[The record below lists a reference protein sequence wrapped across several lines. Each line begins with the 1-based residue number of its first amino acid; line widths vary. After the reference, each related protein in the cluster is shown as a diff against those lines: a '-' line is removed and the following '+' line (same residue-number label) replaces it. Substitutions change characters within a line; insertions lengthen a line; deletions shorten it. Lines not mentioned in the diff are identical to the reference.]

1 VITAQRLIKTDIPTL
16 SRGDDPIRALGLMDE
31 FRVVHLPVVENG
43 KFLGVVS
50 ETSLLA
56 SNGSTGIEFFSSE
69 NLLDVSVTPE
79 EHVLDVLRVAGEHH
93 VSIIPIIEKD
103 RSFKGVVL
111 LEDLVE
117 SLSTMQGANKPGGI
131 IVLEMAENDYSLQQ
145 IARIV
150 EENDAKIL
158 SLSVNPGEMGKIEV
172 NLKIN
177 EPDLNAILQSFARF
191 GYRIQGSYQEP
202 EYTEDLKK
210 RYDELMRYLNI

>member
-1 VITAQRLIKTDIPTL
+1 VITAQKLIKTDLPTL
-16 SRGDDPIRALGLMDE
+16 SRGDDPVRALGLMDE

-43 KFLGVVS
+43 KFLGVIS
-50 ETSLLA
+50 ETTLL
-56 SNGSTGIEFFSSE
+56 GSHGPDDIDFFSADQ
-69 NLLDVSVTPE
+69 LLDVSVTPE

-93 VSIIPIIEKD
+93 VSIIPIIQKD
-103 RSFKGVVL
+103 RSYMGVVL

-177 EPDLNAILQSFARF
+177 EPDLNAILQSFGRF
-191 GYRIQGSYQEP
+191 GYRVQGSYQEP

>member
-1 VITAQRLIKTDIPTL
+1 MITAQRLIKSEIPTL
-16 SRGDDPIRALGLMDE
+16 SKGDDPVRALSLMDE
-31 FRVVHLPVVENG
+31 FRIVHLPVTEGG
-43 KFLGVVS
+43 KYLGVIS
-50 ETSLLA
+50 ETALLA
-56 SNGSTGIEFFSSE
+56 SDGQLGPTED
-69 NLLDVSVTPE
+69 LLDISVTPE
-79 EHVLDVLRVAGEHH
+79 EHVLDVLRIAGEYH
-93 VSIIPIIEKD
+93 VSIIPVINHD
-103 RSFKGVVL
+103 RQLLGVIT

-117 SLSTMQGANKPGGI
+117 NLSSMQGANKPGGI

-158 SLSVNPGEMGKIEV
+158 SLSVNTGEMGKIEV

-177 EPDLNAILQSFARF
+177 EPDLNPILQSLIRF
-191 GYRIQGSYQEP
+191 GYTIQGSYQEP